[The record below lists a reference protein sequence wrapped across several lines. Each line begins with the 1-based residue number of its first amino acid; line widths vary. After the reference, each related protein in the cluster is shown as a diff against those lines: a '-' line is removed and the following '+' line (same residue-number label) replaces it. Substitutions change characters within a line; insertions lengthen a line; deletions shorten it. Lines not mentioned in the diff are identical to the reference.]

1 MVSFPEKGILG
12 LKHNNAI
19 QIEVFFDKKY
29 LFLSLGSNFIKE
41 AYGQV
46 LALMNIGICF
56 FFFVSRL
63 IVERN
68 QGEIKLITD
77 WGKSKSRH
85 NRVSSHHKASPE

>member
-19 QIEVFFDKKY
+19 QIEVFF
-29 LFLSLGSNFIKE
+29 LTRNIFFSLLAAIKE

-46 LALMNIGICF
+46 LASMNIGICF

-77 WGKSKSRH
+77 WG
-85 NRVSSHHKASPE
+85 